1 VKCSCPNCDWSG
13 DTSELDPVGIEVF
26 QRIEPGDTFPNGEC
40 PECEALVSIAEPL
53 RDAAPDLL
61 AALENL
67 RGSIRHRSTCRA
79 PQAFPCSCD
88 ADQLWEMSGAAIAKA
103 KGGAK

>member
-1 VKCSCPNCDWSG
+1 MKCNCPNCDWSG

-61 AALENL
+61 KALENVV
-67 RGSIRHRSTCRA
+67 
-79 PQAFPCSCD
+79 SCFNANDSDSMANAVAD
-88 ADQLWEMSGAAIAKA
+88 AVAAIAIA
-103 KGGAK
+103 KGGAL

>member
-1 VKCSCPNCDWSG
+1 MKCNCPNCDWSG

-61 AALENL
+61 NALDGL
-67 RGSIRHRSTCRA
+67 V
-79 PQAFPCSCD
+79 
-88 ADQLWEMSGAAIAKA
+88 ADWERVTGRRIPDDHEAKVAIAKA
-103 KGGAK
+103 KGGVK

>member
-1 VKCSCPNCDWSG
+1 MIPVHSPAPWSIDFDLIEDSTG
-13 DTSELDPVGIEVF
+13 KPVARVIP
-26 QRIEPGDTFPNGEC
+26 RLTGEQNHK
-40 PECEALVSIAEPL
+40 LIA
-53 RDAAPDLL
+53 AAPELL

-67 RGSIRHRSTCRA
+67 RGSIRHGATCRA

-103 KGGAK
+103 KGGAR

>member
-1 VKCSCPNCDWSG
+1 MKCSCPNCEWSG

-26 QRIEPGDTFPNGEC
+26 QRMEPGDTFPNGEC

-53 RDAAPDLL
+53 RDAAPDML
-61 AALENL
+61 AVLDQIVKDFNEFDEEQP
-67 RGSIRHRSTCRA
+67 SIFIERMLANCT
-79 PQAFPCSCD
+79 D
-88 ADQLWEMSGAAIAKA
+88 AECVIEKA

>member
-61 AALENL
+61 AACETVVNDCN
-67 RGSIRHRSTCRA
+67 SILNGN
-79 PQAFPCSCD
+79 D
-88 ADQLWEMSGAAIAKA
+88 MSGMSDQELFSAIKQTLTTAIAKA
-103 KGGAK
+103 KGGAL

>member
-1 VKCSCPNCDWSG
+1 MKCSCPNCDWSG
-13 DTSELDPVGIEVF
+13 DTSELDPVGIDVF
-26 QRIEPGDTFPNGEC
+26 QRMEPGDTFPNGEC

-61 AALENL
+61 SALEML
-67 RGSIRHRSTCRA
+67 LESAECLKEDSDSAHGYHGDPESFKRARS
-79 PQAFPCSCD
+79 
-88 ADQLWEMSGAAIAKA
+88 AIAKA